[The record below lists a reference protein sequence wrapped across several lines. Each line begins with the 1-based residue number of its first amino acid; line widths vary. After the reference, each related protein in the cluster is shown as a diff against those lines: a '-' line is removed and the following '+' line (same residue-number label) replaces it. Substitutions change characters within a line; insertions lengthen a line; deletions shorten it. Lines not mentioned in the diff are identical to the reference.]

1 MVDGDSKRLG
11 VLAIVGH
18 LFARAPMGPGVPAA
32 AIGVNSYIRLR
43 NENWQSDAKLQFVY
57 PIKLG
62 YFLCFRRAIQVS
74 GCTQAC
80 HVAYLKYRVAVRGNW
95 LAGGELVDPE

>member
-1 MVDGDSKRLG
+1 M
-11 VLAIVGH
+11 
-18 LFARAPMGPGVPAA
+18 
-32 AIGVNSYIRLR
+32 
-43 NENWQSDAKLQFVY
+43 LQFVY

-62 YFLCFRRAIQVS
+62 YFLGFRRAIQVS

-80 HVAYLKYRVAVRGNW
+80 HVAYLKYRVAARGNW